1 MKAGWK
7 ARKYNMSKKLGLA
20 VSLILVILSLFTI
33 FIFKSINKGETDDQS
48 KLVVV
53 SPHPTEFMIPLIQE
67 FENETGISVE
77 LKSYGTK
84 EAIECI
90 TKDENIDILWGG
102 SLLAVGPYK
111 DYFKEYKTENR
122 SAFMGEFR
130 AVEDEFTCFS
140 NVPSVI
146 VVNKD
151 IIGDIEIK
159 GYKDLL
165 NEELKG
171 CIAYADPG
179 KSSSSFEH
187 LVNMLYAMGDG
198 DPDKGWEYVDKFIY
212 NLDGTVLDSSS
223 KVYQGVA
230 DGKFKV
236 GLTFEEAAV
245 TMIKNDKHIEIIYM
259 EEGVVS
265 TPDGIYIN
273 KNSKRT
279 ENAEKFVDF
288 MTSKD
293 AQRYMA
299 SDLGRRSV
307 RGDVGASD
315 LVIPLYKIKRI
326 SVDKKEVID
335 KQNEWIEKFNKK
347 KKEASYE

>member
-1 MKAGWK
+1 
-7 ARKYNMSKKLGLA
+7 MSKKLGLA
-20 VSLILVILSLFTI
+20 VCLILVLLSLFAI
-33 FIFKSINKGETDDQS
+33 FIFKSINKGETEQQS

-67 FENETGISVE
+67 FENETGISVD
-77 LKSYGTK
+77 LRSCGTK
-84 EAIECI
+84 QAIESI
-90 TKDENIDILWGG
+90 TKDENIDVLWGG

-111 DYFKEYKTENR
+111 ECFTGYTTENQK
-122 SAFMGEFR
+122 AFMGEFR
-130 AVEDEFTCFS
+130 DVEDEFTCFS

-146 VVNKD
+146 VINKD
-151 IIGDIEIK
+151 IIGDIKIT
-159 GYKDLL
+159 GYEDLL

-171 CIAYADPG
+171 CIAYANPG
-179 KSSSSFEH
+179 KSSSAFEH
-187 LVNMLYAMGDG
+187 LINMLYAMGDG
-198 DPDKGWEYVDKFIY
+198 DPDKGWIYVEKFIN
-212 NLDGTVLDSSS
+212 NLDGTLLESSS
-223 KVYQGVA
+223 QVYQGVA
-230 DGKFKV
+230 NGEFKV

-273 KNSKRT
+273 KNSKRQ
-279 ENAEKFVDF
+279 ENAQKFVDF

-315 LVIPLYKIKRI
+315 LVIPLYKVKRI
-326 SVDKKEVID
+326 SVDKDEVIK
-335 KQNEWIEKFNKK
+335 KQNEWIEKFNKIK
-347 KKEASYE
+347 EEASDE